1 MRKLKIHFVGIKG
14 VGMTPLAIIAKEAGF
29 AVTGSDVGDEF
40 ITDKALKEAKIIP
53 LIGFEKKHI
62 GQADVVITT
71 GAHGG
76 YDNIE
81 VKEAREKGI
90 KIMTQG
96 EAVGVFMSGAVFD
109 RDFIGVSIAGTHGKT
124 TTSAMIATILK
135 LSNLDPTY
143 VIGTGSISSLD
154 GPGHLGKGKHFI
166 AEADEYA
173 TEPKYEKKAK
183 FLWQS
188 PKIAVITNIE
198 FDHPDIYPTIDE
210 MRNAYIEFA
219 NQLGEKGV
227 LIACGDDPEIK
238 KVKEVVRSRVITYGF
253 EKTCDYVLDKVH
265 ISGSHMFFS
274 VVARGTLISNFMIN
288 VVGEHN
294 ALNALSAIIVC
305 LELGLSV
312 DKIKKGILGY
322 IGSKR
327 RMEYVGELRT
337 GAFVYDDYAH
347 HPTEIKKTLRAIRQE
362 FPNKKIIT
370 IFQPH
375 MYSRTKKLLDDFI
388 RSFSD
393 SDIVL
398 ITKIYASQR
407 ESYDPEVS
415 SEILTE
421 RIKREKGN
429 VFYLENFS
437 DVVKYLSENKF
448 RSDTVIVTMGAGDIY
463 KLHQELNFNN

>member
-1 MRKLKIHFVGIKG
+1 
-14 VGMTPLAIIAKEAGF
+14 
-29 AVTGSDVGDEF
+29 
-40 ITDKALKEAKIIP
+40 
-53 LIGFEKKHI
+53 
-62 GQADVVITT
+62 
-71 GAHGG
+71 
-76 YDNIE
+76 
-81 VKEAREKGI
+81 
-90 KIMTQG
+90 
-96 EAVGVFMSGAVFD
+96 
-109 RDFIGVSIAGTHGKT
+109 
-124 TTSAMIATILK
+124 
-135 LSNLDPTY
+135 
-143 VIGTGSISSLD
+143 
-154 GPGHLGKGKHFI
+154 
-166 AEADEYA
+166 
-173 TEPKYEKKAK
+173 
-183 FLWQS
+183 
-188 PKIAVITNIE
+188 
-198 FDHPDIYPTIDE
+198 
-210 MRNAYIEFA
+210 
-219 NQLGEKGV
+219 
-227 LIACGDDPEIK
+227 
-238 KVKEVVRSRVITYGF
+238 
-253 EKTCDYVLDKVH
+253 
-265 ISGSHMFFS
+265 
-274 VVARGTLISNFMIN
+274 
-288 VVGEHN
+288 
-294 ALNALSAIIVC
+294 
-305 LELGLSV
+305 
-312 DKIKKGILGY
+312 
-322 IGSKR
+322 
-327 RMEYVGELRT
+327 MEYVGELRT